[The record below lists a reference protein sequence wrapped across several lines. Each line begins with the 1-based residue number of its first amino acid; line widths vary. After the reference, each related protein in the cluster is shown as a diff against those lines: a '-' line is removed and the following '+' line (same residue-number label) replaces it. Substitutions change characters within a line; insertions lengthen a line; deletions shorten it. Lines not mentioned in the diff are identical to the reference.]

1 MGQRPDTSILGAVA
15 LIEIAITDRQES
27 CSK

>member
-1 MGQRPDTSILGAVA
+1 MGRRPGTSILGAVA

-27 CSK
+27 W